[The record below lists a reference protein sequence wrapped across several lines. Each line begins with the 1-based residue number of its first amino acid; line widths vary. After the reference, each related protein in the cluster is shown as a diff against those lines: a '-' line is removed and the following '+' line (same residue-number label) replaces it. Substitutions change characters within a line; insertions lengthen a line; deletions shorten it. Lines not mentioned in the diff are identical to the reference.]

1 MPEPK
6 PQTDADRSLMRDIA
20 TRGWH
25 IVTVEERNDRP
36 GWAFTIGLQS
46 SFEHPEVIVFGLPT
60 QANRKIIERIAR
72 DIAAG
77 SAHPAGSTCDTILQG
92 LPCEFRAVARSWH
105 ETFLENRE
113 ASESDLELQRRLNA
127 CVEASLEPVT
137 PVTRKGLEAV
147 NPVWLNIAGMAAEAE
162 RDERGS
168 GRPTG

>member
-60 QANRKIIERIAR
+60 QANREIIERIAR

-105 ETFLENRE
+105 ETFLGYAVWYYGNPNFRVVQFLWPDRENRFPNQPDFDPDLARLQPLLEHASAEE
-113 ASESDLELQRRLNA
+113 ARVSDVLH
-127 CVEASLEPVT
+127 SLDKV
-137 PVTRKGLEAV
+137 
-147 NPVWLNIAGMAAEAE
+147 
-162 RDERGS
+162 
-168 GRPTG
+168 